1 MTGKLL
7 GIRKGFLWLLAV
19 GFLLL
24 ALDFGQRY
32 IYVQG
37 APRPEAVVRIGD
49 EGPLT
54 YALLVAGAGL
64 DEAEMATGLR
74 DLQYAQR
81 VILQAFAGRKVVR
94 SLYPAQPGFSVEQFE
109 EALKAG
115 EGADH
120 LLIYLTGH
128 GGGFNFGAT
137 SELNLRTDRIFEFL
151 SAVKAEQITLMV
163 DCCWSGQFAL
173 EMEKHQFACP
183 ISVITSTD
191 AKHPAPFPVSFVG
204 PRSYGATWF
213 SFLDRGPEEA
223 FRATNEWRARL
234 QPLYPEGMGLLGTW
248 VQKRPASVDRNVS
261 TGL

>member
-7 GIRKGFLWLLAV
+7 GVRKSFLGLLAV

-24 ALDFGQRY
+24 AFDFGQRY
-32 IYVQG
+32 WYVKG
-37 APRPEAVVRIGD
+37 APHPEAVVKIGD

-74 DLQYAQR
+74 DLRHAQR
-81 VILQAFAGRKVVR
+81 VVLEEASGRKVVR
-94 SLYPAQPGFSVEQFE
+94 SLYPGQSGFSAEQFE
-109 EALKAG
+109 EALREAD
-115 EGADH
+115 GADH
-120 LLIYLTGH
+120 LLLYLTGH

-137 SELNLRTDRIFEFL
+137 SELNLRTERIFELL
-151 SAVKAEQITLMV
+151 STVKVGRITLMV

-183 ISVITSTD
+183 ISVVTSTD
-191 AKHPAPFPVSFVG
+191 AKHPAPFPVSFLG

-213 SFLDRGPEEA
+213 SYLDRGPEEA
-223 FRATNEWRARL
+223 FQATNEWRSRL
-234 QPLYPEGMGLLGTW
+234 KPLYPEGMGLLGTW

-261 TGL
+261 TGV